1 MPSARGP
8 EETALPAL
16 YLVITSAL
24 VALIAYRLYGAFLAA
39 KVATLDDLRVT
50 PAHTRRDG
58 RDYVPTHPLVLFG
71 HHFAAIA
78 GAGPLIGPVLA
89 AQFGYLP
96 GFLWLL
102 VGSVLAGGVHD
113 FVILTA
119 SVRSQGRSLANIAR
133 EQVSPL
139 TGGATAVAIVFVMS
153 VALAAMALVVVNSL
167 KQSAWGV
174 FSILCT
180 IPIALAMGLWSY
192 RIRPGAIRTAT
203 AAGVVLMLLT
213 VGLGAW
219 VQQSPLRAWFTHPE
233 HSIAVGIMV
242 YGFIASVL
250 PVWLLLCPR
259 DYLSSFMK
267 VGAVV
272 LLAIGVIVV
281 NPRLHMPAVT
291 PFIHGGGPVI
301 PGPLFPFVFITIAC
315 GAISGFHSLIASGT
329 TPKMIDRERH
339 ILPISYGAMVLEGF
353 VGVVALVAACALEPA
368 DYFAINSPPAV
379 FATLGMPIRNLH
391 GLEAQVGETLAG
403 RPGGAVSLAVGMAQ
417 IFSSIPFMRGLMA
430 FWYHFAIM
438 FEAMFVLTLID
449 TGTRVTRYMLQE
461 VGGMVV
467 PALRGWTGI
476 VPAMVFSALAVGVW
490 GYFVWTGTVSTIWPM
505 LGVSN
510 QLLAAF
516 ALAIGTSV
524 LINMGRGRYAWT
536 TLLPLAFMC
545 VNTLTAGWLNIG
557 VNYLRP
563 QLLAGAPTLWAAF
576 LAASIT
582 ARIQCVMTLILMTLL
597 IIVVLDSLRHWARAL
612 RRPLLGPEPVPAA
625 ARTPAS

>member
-1 MPSARGP
+1 M
-8 EETALPAL
+8 PAL
-16 YLVITSAL
+16 YLIVVSAL
-24 VALIAYRLYGAFLAA
+24 VALIGYRTYGAFLAA

-50 PAHTRRDG
+50 PAHTMADG
-58 RDYVPTHPLVLFG
+58 RDYVVTHPLVLFG

-89 AQFGYLP
+89 AQFGYMP

-102 VGSVLAGGVHD
+102 LGSVLAGGVHD

-119 SVRSQGRSLANIAR
+119 SVRANGRSLANIGR

-139 TGGATAVAIVFVMS
+139 TGAATAIAIVFVMT

-180 IPIALAMGLWSY
+180 IPIAIGMGLWST
-192 RIRPGAIRTAT
+192 RVRPGAIRSTT
-203 AAGVVLMLLT
+203 AAGVVLLLIA
-213 VGLGAW
+213 VGAGAW
-219 VQQSPLRAWFTHPE
+219 VQQSPLRGWFVHPE
-233 HSIAVGIMV
+233 HGIAAGIMV
-242 YGFIASVL
+242 YGFVASVL
-250 PVWLLLCPR
+250 PVWLLLAPR

-267 VGAVV
+267 IGAIL
-272 LLAIGVIVV
+272 LLALGVIVV
-281 NPRLHMPAVT
+281 NPRLHMPAFT

-353 VGVVALVAACALEPA
+353 VGVVALIAACALEPA
-368 DYFAINSPPAV
+368 DYFAINTTPQV
-379 FATLGMPIRNLH
+379 FATLGMAVRHLPQ
-391 GLEAQVGETLAG
+391 LEAQVGETLAG

-417 IFSSIPFMRGLMA
+417 VFSSLPYLRGLMS

-449 TGTRVTRYMLQE
+449 AGTRVTRYMLQE
-461 VGGMVV
+461 VGGMVWAPLRRWKGLA
-467 PALRGWTGI
+467 PATL
-476 VPAMVFSALAVGVW
+476 FSAAAVAAW
-490 GYFVWTGTVSTIWPM
+490 GYFVWTGTVSAIWPL

-524 LINMGRGRYAWT
+524 LINMGRARYAWT
-536 TLLPLAFMC
+536 TLVPLAFMC
-545 VNTLTAGWLNIG
+545 VNTLTAGWMNLG

-563 QLLAGAPTLWAAF
+563 QLKAGAPGLWQAF
-576 LAASIT
+576 LAAPAP
-582 ARIQCVMTLILMTLL
+582 ARIQCMVTLVIMALL
-597 IIVVLDSLRHWARAL
+597 VVVVLDSLRCWRRAL
-612 RRPLLGPEPVPAA
+612 RGPGRGAVAEPVPSGLRA
-625 ARTPAS
+625 TAS

>member
-1 MPSARGP
+1 M
-8 EETALPAL
+8 PAL
-16 YLVITSAL
+16 YLVVCSAL
-24 VALIAYRLYGAFLAA
+24 VALIAYRTYGAFLAA
-39 KVATLDDLRVT
+39 KVATLDDLRRT
-50 PAHTRRDG
+50 PAHTLRDG

-89 AQFGYLP
+89 AQFGFLP

-102 VGSVLAGGVHD
+102 LGSVLAGGVHD

-119 SVRSQGRSLANIAR
+119 SVRSGGRSLANIAR
-133 EQVSPL
+133 EQVSRV
-139 TGGATAVAIVFVMS
+139 TGTATAIVFVMT

-180 IPIALAMGLWSY
+180 IPIALAMGIWSY
-192 RIRPGAIRTAT
+192 KVRPGTIRASTAF
-203 AAGVVLMLLT
+203 GVVMLLAA
-213 VGLGAW
+213 VAAGAW
-219 VQQSPLRAWFTHPE
+219 VQHSAWARFLTSPDKTIGAGLMA
-233 HSIAVGIMV
+233 
-242 YGFIASVL
+242 YGFVAAVL
-250 PVWLLLCPR
+250 PVWLLLAPR

-267 VGAVV
+267 IGAVA
-272 LLAIGVIVV
+272 LLAVGVILV
-281 NPRLHMPAVT
+281 NPRLQMPAFT
-291 PFIHGGGPVI
+291 AFTRGGGPVF
-301 PGPLFPFVFITIAC
+301 PGTLFPYVFITIAC

-339 ILPISYGAMVLEGF
+339 ILPISYGAMLVEGF
-353 VGVVALVAACALEPA
+353 VGVVALVAACALHPA
-368 DYFAINSPPAV
+368 DYFAINAKPEV
-379 FATLGMPIRNLH
+379 FAKLGMAVQSLPA
-391 GLEAQVGETLAG
+391 LEAQVGEHLAG

-417 IFSSIPFMRGLMA
+417 IFSSLPFLRGLMS

-449 TGTRVTRYMLQE
+449 AGTRVTRYMLQE
-461 VGGMVV
+461 VGGMAFPPLRAWKGLA
-467 PALRGWTGI
+467 PAAL
-476 VPAMVFSALAVGVW
+476 FSALAVAGW

-524 LINMGRGRYAWT
+524 LINMGRARYAWV
-536 TLLPLAFMC
+536 TLAPLAFMC
-545 VNTLTAGWLNIG
+545 VNTLTAGWMNLG

-563 QLLAGAPTLWAAF
+563 QLAAGAPGLWAAF
-576 LAASIT
+576 RLAPVTAKVQCLITVVVMALLVVVVVDSLVRWSRAFARRRAAGAGAAPEAAAAS
-582 ARIQCVMTLILMTLL
+582 
-597 IIVVLDSLRHWARAL
+597 
-612 RRPLLGPEPVPAA
+612 
-625 ARTPAS
+625 

>member
-1 MPSARGP
+1 M
-8 EETALPAL
+8 PAL
-16 YLVITSAL
+16 YLVVVSAL
-24 VALIAYRLYGAFLAA
+24 VAVIAYRTYGAFLAA
-39 KVATLDDLRVT
+39 KVATLDDLRST

-58 RDYVPTHPLVLFG
+58 HDYVPTHPLVLFG

-102 VGSVLAGGVHD
+102 VGSVVAGGVHD
-113 FVILTA
+113 FVILMA
-119 SVRSQGRSLANIAR
+119 SVRRGGRSLANIAR
-133 EQVSPL
+133 DEVSPL
-139 TGGATAVAIVFVMS
+139 TGAATAVAIVFVMV
-153 VALAAMALVVVNSL
+153 VALAAMALVVTNAL
-167 KQSAWGV
+167 RDSAWGV
-174 FSILCT
+174 VSIALT

-192 RIRPGAIRTAT
+192 KIRPGSVRTVTVVGVILLLLAVASGAYVQHAPFRGWFIYPQHGIAI
-203 AAGVVLMLLT
+203 
-213 VGLGAW
+213 
-219 VQQSPLRAWFTHPE
+219 
-233 HSIAVGIMV
+233 GIMA

-267 VGAVV
+267 IGAVL
-272 LLAIGVIVV
+272 LLAVGVILV
-281 NPRLHMPAVT
+281 NPHLQMPAIT
-291 PFIHGGGPVI
+291 PFIHGGGPVF
-301 PGPLFPFVFITIAC
+301 PGALFPFVFITIAC

-353 VGVVALVAACALEPA
+353 VGVIALIAACALHPS
-368 DYFAINSPPAV
+368 DYFAINARPEI
-379 FATLGMPIRNLH
+379 FATLGMAVRDLPA
-391 GLEAQVGETLAG
+391 LERQVGESLAG
-403 RPGGAVSLAVGMAQ
+403 RPGGAVSLAVGMAK
-417 IFSSIPFMRGLMA
+417 IFSSLPLLKGLMG

-467 PALRGWTGI
+467 PSLRQWQGLAPALL
-476 VPAMVFSALAVGVW
+476 FSALATAGW

-505 LGVSN
+505 LGVAN

-524 LINMGRGRYAWT
+524 LINMGKARYAWC

-545 VNTLTAGWLNIG
+545 VNTLTAGWLNLS

-563 QLLAGAPTLWAAF
+563 QLAAGAPSIWAAF
-576 LAASIT
+576 VAA
-582 ARIQCVMTLILMTLL
+582 
-597 IIVVLDSLRHWARAL
+597 
-612 RRPLLGPEPVPAA
+612 PVPAKLQSIMTLVIMALLVIVVTDSLVQWIRA
-625 ARTPAS
+625 ARGRERAGVPEPAEAMASP

>member
-1 MPSARGP
+1 M
-8 EETALPAL
+8 PAL
-16 YLVITSAL
+16 YLVLVSAL
-24 VALIAYRLYGAFLAA
+24 VAIIAYRTYGAFLAA
-39 KVATLDDLRVT
+39 KVATLDDLRAT
-50 PAHTRRDG
+50 PAHTLKDG

-139 TGGATAVAIVFVMS
+139 TGTATALAIVFVMM

-167 KQSAWGV
+167 KESAWGV
-174 FSILCT
+174 FSIGCT

-192 RIRPGAIRTAT
+192 RFRPGSIRLAT
-203 AAGVVLMLLT
+203 AFGVVLLLVA
-213 VGLGAW
+213 VGAGAW
-219 VQQSPLRAWFTHPE
+219 VQGSPVRHWFIHPDKT
-233 HSIAVGIMV
+233 IGLGIMV

-267 VGAVV
+267 IGAVA
-272 LLAIGVIVV
+272 LLAVGVILV
-281 NPRLHMPAVT
+281 NPRLQMPALT
-291 PFIHGGGPVI
+291 PFIHGGGPVF
-301 PGPLFPFVFITIAC
+301 PGPLFPYVFITIAC

-353 VGVVALVAACALEPA
+353 VGVIALIAACALHPA
-368 DYFAINSPPAV
+368 DYFAINSKPEV
-379 FATLGMPIRNLH
+379 FAGLGMAVQNLH
-391 GLEAQVGETLAG
+391 GLEAQVGEKLAG

-417 IFSSIPFMRGLMA
+417 IFSSLPRLRGLMS

-461 VGGMVV
+461 VGGMAF
-467 PALRGWTGI
+467 PPLREWRGLA
-476 VPAMVFSALAVGVW
+476 PSLLFSALAVGAW
-490 GYFVWTGTVSTIWPM
+490 GYFLWTGTVSTIWPM

-524 LINMGRGRYAWT
+524 LINMGKARYAWC

-545 VNTLTAGWLNIG
+545 VNTLTAGWMNIG

-563 QLLAGAPTLWAAF
+563 QLKAGAPGLWQAF
-576 LAASIT
+576 LAAPT
-582 ARIQCVMTLILMTLL
+582 PARIQCIVTLGVMVLL
-597 IIVVLDSLRHWARAL
+597 VVVVLDSLFRWGPML
-612 RRPLLGPEPVPAA
+612 RRRRVAAGEATPGAVPEPAGL
-625 ARTPAS
+625 